1 MLRKIQTL
9 ILQISQEHGL
19 KRANGI
25 VVKVKSSEGMADQPD
40 QSDSTP
46 INWEERAEGEPEGGG
61 KPEQAVSEDQ
71 GEVPI
76 DVDEPFEAVNNFGV
90 YRTADEQEDDSPSE
104 SGGDVQVGEGQE
116 GGHGCP
122 GKT

>member
-1 MLRKIQTL
+1 MKEWLT
-9 ILQISQEHGL
+9 S
-19 KRANGI
+19 
-25 VVKVKSSEGMADQPD
+25 DQPG

-61 KPEQAVSEDQ
+61 RPEQAVSEDQ

-122 GKT
+122 VFSVCTTGTMQLNAKPMGWPRP